1 MHYAA
6 PPPPFLRP
14 VSVTITFM
22 QRRCFLGSALLGGV
36 PAGGSPGEKESLIRK
51 VEAIPAKVPYRDTFV
66 IGRGLVAAAGQAGQY
81 VFVRI
86 ETADGRV
93 GWGET
98 IALPSWSY
106 ETVESI
112 TTTVRNHLAGIL
124 IGRSPFDQAYF
135 QRRFDDVLTPA
146 VSQGFP
152 FAKSAVIVAT
162 LDLAAQVAGV
172 PLHRLFGGKL
182 RDKLD
187 LAFALSIDTPRA
199 MAEAARAYPSAKC
212 FKLKVSGDPGIDG
225 ERVRAVVEARPEVDL
240 WIDANQTYRPMHL
253 ESFLKAIDG
262 IRQVRCLEQPVKSV
276 DWFGM
281 KRARDH
287 TSLPIAVD
295 EGCFSAYD
303 VARLARME
311 ACDLVVLKV
320 AKSGGPLGCQ
330 RSAVVAEANGLGLLG
345 SGLTESGI
353 GLTATVHLFSTFDLL
368 LPPELNGPKFI
379 KNLMVDGLRI
389 EGTSVTVPDAPGLGV
404 VVDEKALRA
413 AAAG

>member
-1 MHYAA
+1 M
-6 PPPPFLRP
+6 
-14 VSVTITFM
+14 M
-22 QRRCFLGSALLGGV
+22 QRRSFLASALLGG
-36 PAGGSPGEKESLIRK
+36 APGAADPPGKGSLIRK
-51 VEAIPAKVPYRDTFV
+51 VEAIAARVPYRDTFV
-66 IGRGLVAAAGQAGQY
+66 IGRGLVAAAGQAGNY
-81 VFVRI
+81 VFVRL
-86 ETADGRV
+86 ETADGHV

-106 ETVESI
+106 ETVGSI
-112 TTTVRNHLAGIL
+112 TTTVRDHLAGIVT
-124 IGRSPFDQAYF
+124 GRSPFEQAYF

-152 FAKSAVIVAT
+152 FAKSAVMTAT
-162 LDLAAQVAGV
+162 LDLAAQLAGV
-172 PLHRLFGGKL
+172 PLHQLFGGKL
-182 RDKLD
+182 RDRLD
-187 LAFALSIDTPRA
+187 LAFALSIDAPQA
-199 MAEAARAYPSAKC
+199 MAEAARAYPAAKC
-212 FKLKVSGDPGIDG
+212 YKLKVSGEPALDA
-225 ERVRAVVEARPEVDL
+225 ERVRAVAEARPDVDL
-240 WIDANQTYRPMHL
+240 WIDANQSYRPVHL
-253 ESFLKAIDG
+253 ESFLRAIDG
-262 IRQVRCLEQPVKSV
+262 VRQVRCLEQPVKSV

-281 KRARDH
+281 KRARDR
-287 TSLPIAVD
+287 SPLPIAVD

-353 GLTATVHLFSTFDLL
+353 GFTASVHLFSTLDLL

-379 KNLMVDGLRI
+379 GNLMVEGLRVD
-389 EGTSVTVPDAPGLGV
+389 GPGVVVPDAPGLGV

-413 AAAG
+413 AARG